1 MAEVDFSH
9 AKIEPATTGWMTF
22 INPTSVAY
30 VTLSAASGNIYN
42 SSGTTI
48 GNIFATRLV
57 NEQKQLVYQYQGTF
71 SASGTEFYMSTGQ
84 SHSAWRVF
92 NISFNSGDT
101 YLFQV
106 KADLIC
112 Q

>member
-9 AKIEPATTGWMTF
+9 AKIEPATTAWENF

-30 VTLSAASGNIYN
+30 VTLSAASGFIYN
-42 SSGTTI
+42 SSATTI
-48 GNIFATRLV
+48 GNISATKLV
-57 NEQKQLVYQYQGTF
+57 DAQKQLVYQYQGTF
-71 SASGTEFYMSTGQ
+71 SASGTEFYTTTGQ
-84 SHSAWRVF
+84 AHSAWRVY

-101 YLFQV
+101 FIFQV